1 MLSRQPALSLPSPSR
16 FGAAATFAAARSSSS
31 SSRPA
36 DAPRLQ
42 LFSKQ
47 PPNGSRKQQIVAT
60 TVREALD
67 VTFASGIIKDRGF
80 ADGAAVHVVDVQ
92 VSKDGLLARVL
103 WEPMDGRYDAARV
116 ERSLRRKR
124 GILRQH
130 VNSYLNQKW
139 AIQIEFVEATDAMQ
153 PLDER
158 SALFEA
164 LRADIDAHEARQQG
178 DEAGADTDSGD
189 GGGGGLRVDRGM

>member
-16 FGAAATFAAARSSSS
+16 FGAAATFAAVRSSSS

-103 WEPMDGRYDAARV
+103 WEPMDARYDAARV

-189 GGGGGLRVDRGM
+189 GAGGGGTSSR

>member
-16 FGAAATFAAARSSSS
+16 FAAAATFAAARSSSS

-92 VSKDGLLARVL
+92 VSKDALLARVL

-139 AIQIEFVEATDAMQ
+139 AIQIEFVEATGAMQ

-189 GGGGGLRVDRGM
+189 GGGGGTSSR

>member
-1 MLSRQPALSLPSPSR
+1 MLSRQPASPLPAPSR
-16 FGAAATFAAARSSSS
+16 FVAAATFAAVRSS

-189 GGGGGLRVDRGM
+189 GGGGGTSSR

>member
-1 MLSRQPALSLPSPSR
+1 MLSRQPALPLPSPSR
-16 FGAAATFAAARSSSS
+16 FVAAATFAAVRSSSS

-47 PPNGSRKQQIVAT
+47 PPNASRKQQIVAT

-92 VSKDGLLARVL
+92 VSKDALLARVL

-164 LRADIDAHEARQQG
+164 LRADIDAHEARQQE

-189 GGGGGLRVDRGM
+189 GGGGGTSSR